1 MFVEPADGL
10 ELLIKPFH
18 EEFETEIFK
27 KEIKKGDTVLDLGA
41 HIGYYTLLAARL
53 VGAKGKVFAFE
64 PEPTNF
70 ALLKKNIE
78 INNYQNVIPVE
89 KAVSNKNGKGR
100 LYLKEK
106 KTQNRIYDSQ
116 ENDPF
121 IEIETVKLE
130 DYIKEKVDFI
140 KMDIEGSEVMAA
152 KGMTSLFQKNQQ
164 IKIMTE
170 FYPRLIEKSGENP
183 LEFLKLLKKCGFSLN
198 KINSQDKKIEPI
210 EDLEKTSEIE
220 DHINL
225 FCLK

>member
-1 MFVEPADGL
+1 MFVEPGDGL
-10 ELLIKPFH
+10 ELLIKPSH

-27 KEIKKGDTVLDLGA
+27 KEIKKGNIVLDLGA

-53 VGAKGKVFAFE
+53 VGVKGKVFAFE

-78 INNYQNVIPVE
+78 INNYQNVIPIQ
-89 KAVSNKNGKGR
+89 KAVSNENGKGR

-116 ENDPF
+116 EKDPF
-121 IEIETVKLE
+121 IEIETIKLE

-140 KMDIEGSEVMAA
+140 KMDIEGSEAIA
-152 KGMTSLFQKNQQ
+152 TRGMIALFQKNQPMKM
-164 IKIMTE
+164 IIE
-170 FYPRLIEKSGENP
+170 FYPNLIKKSGEDP
-183 LEFLKLLKKCGFSLN
+183 LEFLKLLKKYDFSLE
-198 KINSQDKKIEPI
+198 KINSQDKKLEPV
-210 EDLEKTSEIE
+210 ENLEEISKIE

-225 FCLK
+225 FCKK